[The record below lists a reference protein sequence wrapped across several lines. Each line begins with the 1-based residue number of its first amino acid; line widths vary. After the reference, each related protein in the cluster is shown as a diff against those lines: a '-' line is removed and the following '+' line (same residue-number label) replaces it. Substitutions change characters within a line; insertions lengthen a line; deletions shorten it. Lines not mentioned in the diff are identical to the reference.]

1 MSKYS
6 VILLNMGGPDSLD
19 AIEPFLFNLFSDR
32 DIIKIP
38 FGQKIF
44 ARILSKR
51 RAPHVSNNYRQIGG
65 KSPLNEWTEVQRSML
80 ETALQEL
87 LPETQVYTAM
97 RYWHPNIK
105 TVAGNLSENNF
116 DKIVLLPLYPH
127 YSITT
132 TGSAFNEWKR
142 FYKGESARMKYVDA
156 FFDNHIYISAINER
170 IDEAMMRFP
179 ENVRDEIQIL
189 FSAHGTPERL
199 VKSGDPYKEQIEATI
214 KYVMEARDFSHDHHV
229 CFQSKVGPLKW
240 LEPSTHEMIEELAA
254 KKKKQLLLVPVS
266 FVSDHI
272 ETLFELD
279 IEYRAIA
286 DKLGIENFIVMKGL
300 NNSKTF
306 IEALKEIVVDALDL
320 GEVSNRNQIKNG

>member
-1 MSKYS
+1 
-6 VILLNMGGPDSLD
+6 MGGPDSLD
-19 AIEPFLFNLFSDR
+19 AVGPFLFNLFSDR
-32 DIIKIP
+32 DIFKIP

-44 ARILSKR
+44 AKIMSDR
-51 RAPHVSNNYRQIGG
+51 RTPKVRNNYHQIGG

-97 RYWHPNIK
+97 RYWRPTIK
-105 TVAGNLSENNF
+105 TVAENLSENNF
-116 DKIVLLPLYPH
+116 DKIILLPLYPH

-142 FYKGESARMKYVDA
+142 FYKGESARLKYVDA
-156 FFDNHIYISAINER
+156 FFDNHKYISAINER

-179 ENVRDEIQIL
+179 ENVRDEVQIL

-279 IEYRAIA
+279 VEYRAVA
-286 DKLGIENFIVMKGL
+286 DKLGIENYIVMKGL
-300 NNSKTF
+300 NDSETF
-306 IEALKEIVVDALDL
+306 IEALKEIVVDMLCLEDS
-320 GEVSNRNQIKNG
+320 SNRNQ

>member
-1 MSKYS
+1 MSKYA

-19 AIEPFLFNLFSDR
+19 AVGPFLFNLFSDR
-32 DIIKIP
+32 DIFKIP

-80 ETALQEL
+80 QTALRKL
-87 LPETQVYTAM
+87 LPEIRVYTAM
-97 RYWHPNIK
+97 RYWHPTIKSVAENISK
-105 TVAGNLSENNF
+105 NNF

-127 YSITT
+127 HSITT
-132 TGSAFNEWKR
+132 TGSAFNEWNR
-142 FYKGESARMKYVDA
+142 SYNGDTDRLKYVKA
-156 FFDNHIYISAINER
+156 FFDNPKYISAINER
-170 IDEAMMRFP
+170 IDEAMMQFP
-179 ENVRDEIQIL
+179 ENVRKEVQIL

-199 VKSGDPYKEQIEATI
+199 VKGGDPYKEHIEATI
-214 KYVMEARDFSHDHHV
+214 KCVMEARSFSHEHHV

-240 LEPSTHEMIEELAA
+240 LEPSTREMIEKLAA
-254 KKKKQLLLVPVS
+254 KKKKQLLIVPVS

-286 DKLGIENFIVMKGL
+286 DKLGIENYIVIKGL
-300 NNSKTF
+300 NDSETF
-306 IEALKEIVVDALDL
+306 IEALKEIVVDTMDL
-320 GEVSNRNQIKNG
+320 EEVSNRNQIKNG

>member
-1 MSKYS
+1 MSKYA
-6 VILLNMGGPDSLD
+6 VIILNMGGPDSLD
-19 AIEPFLFNLFSDR
+19 AVRPFLFNLFSDR
-32 DIIKIP
+32 DIFKIP
-38 FGQKIF
+38 IGQKIF
-44 ARILSKR
+44 ARILSAQRTPK
-51 RAPHVSNNYRQIGG
+51 VSENYRQIGG
-65 KSPLNEWTEVQRSML
+65 KSPLNEWTEVQRLML
-80 ETALQEL
+80 ETALRKL
-87 LPETQVYTAM
+87 LPEIRVYTAM
-97 RYWHPNIK
+97 RYWHPTIK
-105 TVAGNLSENNF
+105 TVAENLSTNNF
-116 DKIVLLPLYPH
+116 DKIILLPLYPH

-142 FYKGESARMKYVDA
+142 FFKGESARLKYVYA
-156 FFDNHIYISAINER
+156 FFDNHQYISAINER
-170 IDEAMMRFP
+170 IDESLMRFP
-179 ENVRDEIQIL
+179 ENVRGEVQIL

-214 KYVMEARDFSHDHHV
+214 GHVMKARNFSHEHHV

-286 DKLGIENFIVMKGL
+286 DKLGIDNYVVMKGL
-300 NNSKTF
+300 NDSKSF
-306 IEALKEIVVDALDL
+306 IEALKEIVVDALTPEDTAH
-320 GEVSNRNQIKNG
+320 SKPTNK

>member
-1 MSKYS
+1 
-6 VILLNMGGPDSLD
+6 
-19 AIEPFLFNLFSDR
+19 
-32 DIIKIP
+32 
-38 FGQKIF
+38 
-44 ARILSKR
+44 
-51 RAPHVSNNYRQIGG
+51 
-65 KSPLNEWTEVQRSML
+65 
-80 ETALQEL
+80 
-87 LPETQVYTAM
+87 
-97 RYWHPNIK
+97 
-105 TVAGNLSENNF
+105 
-116 DKIVLLPLYPH
+116 
-127 YSITT
+127 
-132 TGSAFNEWKR
+132 
-142 FYKGESARMKYVDA
+142 
-156 FFDNHIYISAINER
+156 
-170 IDEAMMRFP
+170 MRFP